1 MRVYREK
8 QRKNKLIKIKYSL
21 CLKSLAFEQ
30 RKANWDRMK
39 KRRKRLCNGE
49 EKFYIFFFKRVVD
62 DFIF

>member
-1 MRVYREK
+1 MRVYGEK

-39 KRRKRLCNGE
+39 KRRKRLCNGG
-49 EKFYIFFFKRVVD
+49 EKFYNFWKKIAED
-62 DFIF
+62 LI